1 MLQRAGGSLAGVE
14 DGGLEGEDRSV
25 WHMWVAV
32 GGEEE
37 GGRMMVDVIVCVGG
51 GITAH
56 NLLSRHPNLLLV
68 KKTNTSDSG
77 RSPDQ
82 FDRVGFGATELNR

>member
-1 MLQRAGGSLAGVE
+1 MGGWRGRE
-14 DGGLEGEDRSV
+14 GGGGQER
-25 WHMWVAV
+25 VAYV
-32 GGEEE
+32 GGCREEEE
-37 GGRMMVDVIVCVGG
+37 GGRMTVDVIVCVGG

-56 NLLSRHPNLLLV
+56 NLLSRHPNLMLV